1 MPSETECLLFDS
13 LTIVTTPM
21 NCCRK
26 LGYFHVVLR
35 LKFMP
40 AISVH
45 TILGKSGPQ
54 TFPDCLLGIMQ
65 CDWEMKAM
73 PPSLMH
79 HMDNLFFVSAFT

>member
-1 MPSETECLLFDS
+1 
-13 LTIVTTPM
+13 
-21 NCCRK
+21 
-26 LGYFHVVLR
+26 
-35 LKFMP
+35 MP

-45 TILGKSGPQ
+45 TILGKSEDQ